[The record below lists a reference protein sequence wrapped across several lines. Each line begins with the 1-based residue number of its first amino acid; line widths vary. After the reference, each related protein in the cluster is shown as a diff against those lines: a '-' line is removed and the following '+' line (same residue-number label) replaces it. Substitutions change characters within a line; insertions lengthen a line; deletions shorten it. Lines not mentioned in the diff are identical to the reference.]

1 MSPWLILAV
10 LAAVLQALALYTGRK
25 SWQTLTKPA
34 VMVFLF
40 AWLAMATGLGGA
52 ALWFGVGMLL
62 CLAGDVLL
70 IFEDRFFVFGLAV
83 FLLGHV
89 AYIVGFNIPL
99 PAFDFFGVLL
109 AVFIAILGGQVFRKI
124 QAGLVEKKLLRLRR
138 PVMAYSVVISMMLLS
153 AMLTLFRTDWR
164 PGAALLAATGAGA
177 FLVSDVILAFNKFV
191 SPIKN
196 GRMLNIAIYHLGQI
210 LLAAGVVLQFGRG

>member
-1 MSPWLILAV
+1 MSIWLILAV
-10 LAAVLQALALYTGRK
+10 FAAVLQAVVYYTGLK
-25 SWQTLTKPA
+25 TWQYLTKPA

-40 AWLAMATGLGGA
+40 AWLVTATGLEGP
-52 ALWFGVGMLL
+52 ALWFGIGVIL
-62 CLAGDVLL
+62 CLAGDILL
-70 IFEDRFFVFGLAV
+70 IFEDRFFIFGLAA

-99 PAFDFFGVLL
+99 PAFDFFGLLL
-109 AVFIAILGGQVFRKI
+109 AVFIAILGGQIFRKI

-138 PVMAYSVVISMMLLS
+138 PIMVYSAVISLMLLS
-153 AMLTLFRTDWR
+153 AMLTLFRMDWR
-164 PGAALLAATGAGA
+164 PGAALLVTAGAGA

-196 GRMLNIAIYHLGQI
+196 GRMMNIAIYHLGQI
-210 LLAAGVVLQFGRG
+210 LMVAGVVIQFG

>member
-1 MSPWLILAV
+1 MSIWLILAV
-10 LAAVLQALALYTGRK
+10 LAAVLQALALFTGRGQ
-25 SWQTLTKPA
+25 WQYFTKPA

-40 AWLAMATGLGGA
+40 VWLATATGLDGA
-52 ALWFGVGMLL
+52 ALWFGIGMLL
-62 CLAGDVLL
+62 CLAGDILL
-70 IFEDRFFVFGLAV
+70 IFDDRFFVFGLAA

-89 AYIVGFNIPL
+89 AYIAGFNIPL
-99 PAFDFFGVLL
+99 PKFDFFGLLL

-138 PVMAYSVVISMMLLS
+138 PVMAYTVAISLMLLS

-164 PGAALLAATGAGA
+164 PGAALLVAAGAGA
-177 FLVSDVILAFNKFV
+177 FMVSDVILAFNKFV
-191 SPIKN
+191 SPIRN

-210 LLAAGVVLQFGRG
+210 LLAAGVVSQFG